1 MMKLVKKIA
10 SKRLTKLPLFYEEV
24 NFPPI
29 HHFNLHA
36 RDHRVEAT
44 LGFHIMPETSR
55 QILACYLRKIS

>member
-24 NFPPI
+24 NF
-29 HHFNLHA
+29 NLHA
-36 RDHRVEAT
+36 RDRRVEAT

>member
-1 MMKLVKKIA
+1 MMKLVKKNCFKT
-10 SKRLTKLPLFYEEV
+10 SNKTTTFYEEV